1 MSDDTKKPFTFG
13 RRGLLKGLGAAASA
27 AALPTLWLP
36 RTASAATTPAFGAVQ
51 HLIYIRLGGG
61 FRFTTAFNGD
71 VAEEFNPFGRSNSR
85 APGTEWGVSSLLER
99 SSWLEGTDGPARA
112 DLGMQKVSAFSN
124 EICVLPCVDHE
135 PFSARADGNHGTG
148 LERFL
153 TGYVGG
159 STSFLTYLNYG
170 LREKVAEAAAQGK
183 TLLPA
188 FSLGEAGMALGA
200 GIYAGYRPPVLDGS
214 GFERF
219 AFDPDS
225 SLPDWATKIA
235 GNLDSRFRTR
245 LHPGMRSG
253 VEAYQGTREATRA
266 YGRIFRDPI
275 LRVDANSG
283 EAVDGISNRDL
294 VTMLGDD
301 STGREVVLALR
312 LFHFG
317 CPAVFL
323 NQGFYDYHSNED
335 DSLADELDKANRL
348 LSGLRAALKRMQHP
362 SGGDYWSKT
371 LVVLGSEFGRT
382 ANGGKFNS
390 AGGSDHSSDL
400 STRWMSMPMMGG
412 IIDQAGKGGRRL
424 GETRAS
430 DLKALGAVYTYR
442 SVCKTMLD
450 LVGADHA
457 TVFPADNPIQDLFT

>member
-1 MSDDTKKPFTFG
+1 MSDDTKKKVTLG
-13 RRGLLKGLGAAASA
+13 RRGLLKGLGAAGT
-27 AALPTLWLP
+27 ALAFPTLWLP
-36 RTASAATTPAFGAVQ
+36 NKAYAQTSARGSVD

-71 VAEEFNPFGRSNSR
+71 VAGDFNPFGRAGQR
-85 APGTEWGVSSLLER
+85 APGTEWGVGALLEQA
-99 SSWLEGTDGPARA
+99 SWLEGDEGLPRVE
-112 DLGMQKVSAFSN
+112 LGMQKVTSFTN

-159 STSFLTYLNYG
+159 TTSFLSYLNYG
-170 LREKVAEAAAQGK
+170 LREKVAEAARQGQ

-188 FSLGEAGMALGA
+188 FSLGESGMALGA

-219 AFDPDS
+219 GFDPDS
-225 SLPDWATKIA
+225 TLPAWAVNIA
-235 GNLDSRFRTR
+235 GKMDSRLREK
-245 LHPGMRSG
+245 LHPGLRTG
-253 VEAYQGTREATRA
+253 VEAYQQTREATRA

-275 LRVDANSG
+275 LRVNANSD
-283 EAVDGISNRDL
+283 EAVDGISNREL

-301 STGREVVLALR
+301 GTGREVVLALR

-323 NQGFYDYHSNED
+323 NQGFYDFHSDEEE
-335 DSLADELDKANRL
+335 SLPMEMDQANRL
-348 LSGLRAALKRMQHP
+348 LSGLRTALKRMDHP
-362 SGGDYWSKT
+362 KGGKYWERT

-382 ANGGKFNS
+382 AGGNKFNS
-390 AGGSDHSSDL
+390 ANGSDHSSDL
-400 STRWMSMPMMGG
+400 ATRWMSMPMMGG
-412 IIDQAGKGGRRL
+412 IIDRFNKGGRQL

-430 DLKALGAVYTYR
+430 DLKALGRVYSYRAVL
-442 SVCKTMLD
+442 KTLMDVL
-450 LVGADHA
+450 GADHS
-457 TVFPADNPIQDLFT
+457 TVFPADNPIEDLFV